1 VKLHLTSSSKNG
13 FLAISSSLIIPKSTP
28 LSGVMNF
35 LRLLV
40 RPPYIPFKNFS
51 TSFSSFPIS
60 LSITPSSLPNCSWY
74 PKFGSLPSAKVLVDV
89 YVLEVAL

>member
-1 VKLHLTSSSKNG
+1 LELPLTSSSKNG
-13 FLAISSSLIIPKSTP
+13 FFAASSSLITSKFTP
-28 LSGVMNF
+28 FSGVMNF

-51 TSFSSFPIS
+51 TSFSSSPMSF
-60 LSITPSSLPNCSWY
+60 SITPSSLPNCSWY
-74 PKFGSLPSAKVLVDV
+74 PKFGSLPSAKVLVEV